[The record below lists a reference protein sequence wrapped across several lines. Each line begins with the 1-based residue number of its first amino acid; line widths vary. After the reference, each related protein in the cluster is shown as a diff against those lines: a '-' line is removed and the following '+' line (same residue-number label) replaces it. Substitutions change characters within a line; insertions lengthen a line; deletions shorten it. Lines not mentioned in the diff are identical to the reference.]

1 MEPSMEWVPM
11 RWPSGPLEIALR
23 ERAGRLTRE
32 ATEALQKWHDP
43 STLALLEGTP
53 VSCLLVG
60 WASGLPADSGQQQT
74 LKPLIERGRKAG
86 LSFVGLIAS
95 EADKTAAIAAAKAA
109 GLSAVA
115 TEENTSAG
123 NSGLPVIPW
132 TKSAEAQWDAA
143 TPVLAVTDALWPRVQ
158 AARGSDMVGGPTGLP
173 WVESNGAFLTIA
185 RVLAPAKTVWL
196 ALELPKDTQIL
207 TAEAYMVA
215 LADSAVYGGR
225 WVITLDD
232 KLRGGLAASSA
243 EAIAAWK
250 KITRTLAF
258 FEQRQEI
265 TTYPPGGLLGVISNF
280 AGPDRELGEEVLNLL
295 PRRRLPFR
303 AIAKSQALNASFSG
317 LDAVYYVDREPPD
330 PRLRQKLIAFAKGGG
345 VLFVPAQWPN
355 PEGSPANAE
364 PYFVFNLRALGQG
377 RVAVAKGEYLDPDE
391 VASDIHAIMSHRRDL
406 LRLFNATAVNC
417 SYKVVP
423 GGSQAVVQLLNYT
436 GRPSQPAAL
445 WMMKGRYRSARFT
458 SPETASPITLEL
470 TPREN
475 GGVEMNLPSMP
486 VCGVIELAS

>member
-1 MEPSMEWVPM
+1 M

-23 ERAGRLTRE
+23 EKAGRLTRDAAE
-32 ATEALQKWHDP
+32 TLRKWHDP

-60 WASGLPADSGQQQT
+60 WSSGLPADSEQQQT

-86 LSFVGLIAS
+86 LSFVGLI
-95 EADKTAAIAAAKAA
+95 ERGADQTAAIAAAKAA
-109 GLSAVA
+109 GLSAVVTVA
-115 TEENTSAG
+115 TEKDTSAG
-123 NSGLPVIPW
+123 NSSLPVIPA

-143 TPVLAVTDALWPRVQ
+143 TPVLAVTDGLWPRVQ
-158 AARGSDMVGGPTGLP
+158 TARGSDMVGGPTGLP
-173 WVESNGAFLTIA
+173 WVESNGAFLSIA
-185 RVLAPAKTVWL
+185 HVLAPAKTVWL

-232 KLRGGLAASSA
+232 QLRGGLAARNA
-243 EAIAAWK
+243 GAIATWK

-258 FEQRQEI
+258 FEQRKEI
-265 TTYPPGGLLGVISNF
+265 TTYPSGGLLGVISSF

-303 AIAKSQALNASFSG
+303 AIAKSQAWNASFNG
-317 LDAVYYVDREPPD
+317 LDAAYYVDREPPD
-330 PRLRQKLIAFAKGGG
+330 PRLRQKLIAFARGGG
-345 VLFVPAQWPN
+345 VLFVPAEWPN
-355 PEGSPANAE
+355 PEGSPAKAE

-377 RVAVAKGEYLDPDE
+377 RVAVAKEENLDPDE

-406 LRLFNATAVNC
+406 LRLFNATAMNC

-423 GGSQAVVQLLNYT
+423 GGGRAVVQLLNYT

-445 WMMKGRYRSARFT
+445 WIMKGHYRSARFT
-458 SPETASPITLEL
+458 SPETASPVTLEL

-475 GGVEMNLPSMP
+475 GGVEMILPLMP